1 VKFFEEFYRICRL
14 LRIVLVILENPIHM
28 VVVKLKRKT
37 AAFTT
42 ILFTLIG
49 LGWMIESQ
57 DRFNRGIIQTDDPA
71 TINLKPVQY
80 NGIEEEEIQAENS
93 WIREPFRPREYIR
106 IVPKRMSQTEDVIE

>member
-1 VKFFEEFYRICRL
+1 
-14 LRIVLVILENPIHM
+14 M
-28 VVVKLKRKT
+28 VVVKMKRKT

-57 DRFNRGIIQTDDPA
+57 DRFNRGIIETDDPA
-71 TINLKPVQY
+71 AANLQPVQY
-80 NGIEEEEIQAENS
+80 NGTEEGEVSADNG

-106 IVPKRMSQTEDVIE
+106 IVPKKILQTEDVID